1 LQARQEEEQ
10 QADPGEKAVD
20 VPAAA
25 PPAEEDAGINIE
37 VVAEPEPKAKKGR
50 TSKRG
55 SKPEPVFE
63 PESAPAEEPA
73 AVEDVKQDDQ
83 DGAGAGPAGNGF
95 GLISPLVTQ
104 PKPTETAVPM
114 EVEEPEPTIPP
125 QQEETEKEKSH
136 KKKQSAKP
144 RGGAL
149 TMADISK
156 DELTQLA
163 ETTWS
168 STALQA
174 AIPPAFKPALVEQI
188 YKNELGGGTQ
198 EPAPRRVGL
207 LELSQYLENYL
218 WRGYEADKASVP
230 HLLSIVLMVN
240 EKYKE
245 GFPAWDCFT
254 ARPEDFTSF
263 FNSLLTLPSRHTLS
277 HFERLA
283 YLNFVSNSFQSLEN
297 ELVRGRVL
305 RLVGLPM
312 WHALSR
318 GRLQLELHE
327 HPQLAKHWKHMA
339 KKDAKK
345 AQVAGVGYIPTSE
358 SIEATFL
365 PSLLTDFLEHLSS
378 AVNTS
383 SNTVDTAAVRYC
395 ERFIAFLSSLLSQLP
410 TRRFVHA
417 VVEDKAILVKCHLS
431 ALQKRQPEG
440 VLFSRLVEGLR
451 SVLSFPIDDHTGDS
465 LTEDA
470 VTAAHY
476 ERVQQLQRLLFKHW
490 PKLNDLA
497 LSNCGK
503 LENRDVLTK
512 FLSQLTPDELRLLV
526 TAQLRLVDENDPS
539 ASNPAF
545 LTEVMVSAYERRRPQ
560 REIIEAMPLYPTEE
574 LLLDGDAVPGDQ
586 NLTTLGD
593 GVLALPR
600 LNLQFLTLNDYLVRN
615 FYLFRLEAAYEVRE
629 DVAEALKRTAPYL
642 GDDDA
647 VHFGGWSRMAQP
659 LEKFALVEV
668 RKPRVGETYPAAVT
682 AEITVD
688 VKHMRP
694 DVRAEWDSLK
704 QHDVVFM
711 LSVAPSYPQG
721 GMSSNNIDWKGQPTD
736 VALKQ
741 AGLKHVRGC
750 EILEIRDQ
758 EGKLMNDYTGRVAP
772 EEQGGAPRGTLRTL
786 TVALDPMQYQSDLS
800 TATNDIYSSF
810 TLVMRRNAKEN
821 NFKAVLEGIRDL
833 VADEEATSAIPS
845 WLHDVILGYGDPADA
860 LYSAMDQKCLHTV
873 DFKDTFLDVDHLKE
887 SFGGKYHVE
896 VKPVVGESEAR
907 PPFRL
912 TFPSFA
918 IEEENNFAADGAGG
932 EKEAEDDA
940 SGKNKKKGKRKAGQE
955 EPEPSPSAPKLPT
968 IIAESYALPDPGP
981 YPQDAPPLNTVRF
994 TPVQTEAILS
1004 GVQPGLTMVVGP
1016 PGTGKTDTAV
1026 QIMHILYHNCPNQR
1040 TLIITHSNQAL
1051 NDLFQKIIE
1060 RDVPARYLLRLGMGE
1075 ADLDTEEQFSRVG
1088 RVNAMLMRRL
1098 ELLSEVERLAKSLKV
1113 PEGVAYTCETAAHF
1127 WLLHV
1132 FSRWEKFT
1140 SAVKTQKST
1149 NSNGCVAELFPF
1161 KDFFSDAPNALFTGE
1176 DFSADWQ
1183 RAEGCFRHLRTMFQ
1197 ELEEVRPFEILKTQ
1211 GDRINYLLT
1220 KQAKIVAMT
1229 CTHAALKRKE
1239 FLEMGFTYDN
1249 LLMEEAAQVL
1259 EIETALPLLL
1269 QRAEDGQS
1277 RLKRVILIG
1286 DHHQLPPVVKN
1297 TALQKVSKM
1306 DQSLFS
1312 RFVRLGAPY
1321 VELNAQGRARPS
1333 IAALYNWRYRDLGD
1347 LPRVATQ
1354 PAFLAANP
1362 GFAFEYQLIDVPDF
1376 LGRGEHESVPHFY
1389 QNLGEAEYLVS
1400 VYQYMRLLG
1409 YPASSISI
1417 LTTYNG
1423 QRALLQDV
1431 VERRC
1436 ASHPLFGRPRTVST
1450 VDKYQGQQND
1460 YVLLSLVRTRHFGH
1474 LRDVRRLVV
1483 AMSRARL
1490 GLYVFARGTLF
1501 ANCFELQPAFR
1512 QLLGRP
1518 TQLALVA
1525 GEQFNSGGRGGG
1537 GGDAGGLV
1545 QRQVGDAPADA
1556 LLVQGVE
1563 HMASIVQ
1570 QMGSE
1575 WEAAAAGGG
1584 GGNSAAAPVNEEMVP
1599 AAAAGAG
1606 GKDEEDGA

>member
-1 LQARQEEEQ
+1 MQAPQEEQ
-10 QADPGEKAVD
+10 QQAAQEEKADD
-20 VPAAA
+20 VVPPPVAAA
-25 PPAEEDAGINIE
+25 AEEEDVDIE
-37 VVAEPEPKAKKGR
+37 VAAPEPKAKKGR
-50 TSKRG
+50 TSKRA
-55 SKPEPVFE
+55 SKPEP
-63 PESAPAEEPA
+63 APAPAPA
-73 AVEDVKQDDQ
+73 AEEAEDEED
-83 DGAGAGPAGNGF
+83 APAVGNGF
-95 GLISPLVTQ
+95 GLIAPLVTH
-104 PKPTETAVPM
+104 PTVETETPM
-114 EVEEPEPTIPP
+114 EIEEPEAPAQQQQQQ
-125 QQEETEKEKSH
+125 QQEKSQ
-136 KKKQSAKP
+136 KKKQKQSKP
-144 RGGAL
+144 PSGGAL

-163 ETTWS
+163 KNTWS
-168 STALQA
+168 AAALQSGA
-174 AIPPAFKPALVEQI
+174 KSSEFKPALVEQI
-188 YKNELGGGTQ
+188 YKNELGGGVQ
-198 EPAPRRVGL
+198 EPAPRRVAL

-218 WRGYEADKASVP
+218 WHGYTPEKASVP

-254 ARPEDFTSF
+254 ARPEDFVSF
-263 FNSLLTLPSRHTLS
+263 FNSLLTLPTKHTLS

-283 YLNFVSNSFQSLEN
+283 YLNFLSNAFQSLEN

-312 WHALSR
+312 WHTLSR

-345 AQVAGVGYIPTSE
+345 AQAAASGYVPASE
-358 SIEATFL
+358 SIDATFL
-365 PSLLTDFLEHLSS
+365 PSLLADFLEHLSS
-378 AVNTS
+378 AVAANGV
-383 SNTVDTAAVRYC
+383 VDTAAVRYC
-395 ERFIAFLSSLLSQLP
+395 ERFVAFLSSLLSQLP

-431 ALQKRQPEG
+431 ALHKHHPEG
-440 VLFSRLVEGLR
+440 VLFVQLVEGLR

-465 LTEDA
+465 LNEDA

-490 PKLNDLA
+490 PKLIDLA

-503 LENRDVLTK
+503 LENRDVLIK
-512 FLSQLTPDELRLLV
+512 FLRQLSPEELKLLV
-526 TAQLRLVDENDPS
+526 TSQLRLVDENDAS
-539 ASNPAF
+539 ASDPAF

-560 REIIEAMPLYPTEE
+560 REIVESMPLYPTEE

-642 GDDDA
+642 GDDDS

-659 LEKFALVEV
+659 LEKFTLVEV
-668 RKPRVGETYPAAVT
+668 RKPRVGETYPASVT
-682 AEITVD
+682 AEVTID

-694 DVRAEWDSLK
+694 DVRAEWDGLK

-711 LSVAPSYPQG
+711 LTIAPSYPQG
-721 GMSSNNIDWKGQPTD
+721 GMSNSNNIDWKGQPTD

-758 EGKLMNDYTGRVAP
+758 DGKLMNDYTGRVAP
-772 EEQGGAPRGTLRTL
+772 EDQGGAPRGTVRTL
-786 TVALDPMQYQSDLS
+786 TVALDPMQYQSDLTTSS
-800 TATNDIYSSF
+800 TRAGRDVYSNF
-810 TLVMRRNAKEN
+810 TLLMRRNAKEN
-821 NFKAVLEGIRDL
+821 NFKAVLESIRDL

-860 LYSAMDQKCLHTV
+860 LYSAIDEKCLHTV

-887 SFGGKYHVE
+887 SFSDKYNVE
-896 VKPVVGESEAR
+896 VKSAAGETEAR
-907 PPFRL
+907 APFRV

-918 IEEENNFAADGAGG
+918 EKDEEASEG
-932 EKEAEDDA
+932 EED
-940 SGKNKKKGKRKAGQE
+940 KTKKKRKAGA
-955 EPEPSPSAPKLPT
+955 PSLPT
-968 IIAESYALPDPGP
+968 IIAESYSPPDPGP

-1051 NDLFQKIIE
+1051 NDLFQKIIQ

-1075 ADLDTEEQFSRVG
+1075 ADLDTEEEFSRVG

-1098 ELLSEVERLAKSLKV
+1098 ELLSEVERLAKSLKI

-1132 FSRWEKFT
+1132 LSRWEKFSST
-1140 SAVKTQKST
+1140 VKMQRKADVN
-1149 NSNGCVAELFPF
+1149 NSGCVAELFPF
-1161 KDFFSDAPNALFTGE
+1161 KDFFSDAPNGLFSGQ

-1277 RLKRVILIG
+1277 RLKRVVLIG

-1297 TALQKVSKM
+1297 TALQKVSRM

-1354 PAFLAANP
+1354 PAFLSANP

-1490 GLYVFARGTLF
+1490 GLYVFARGSLF
-1501 ANCFELQPAFR
+1501 ANCFELQPTFR

-1525 GEQFNSGGRGGG
+1525 GEQFNGGG
-1537 GGDAGGLV
+1537 GAV
-1545 QRQVGDAPADA
+1545 QRAVGDAPADA

-1570 QMGSE
+1570 QMGTE

-1584 GGNSAAAPVNEEMVP
+1584 EDVEMAAADKGP
-1599 AAAAGAG
+1599 
-1606 GKDEEDGA
+1606 

>member
-1 LQARQEEEQ
+1 MQPPQEEGQ
-10 QADPGEKAVD
+10 QAAPEKEAD
-20 VPAAA
+20 NVPAAA
-25 PPAEEDAGINIE
+25 PAVEDIDVE
-37 VVAEPEPKAKKGR
+37 VAAAQAPEPKAKKCKTIKG
-50 TSKRG
+50 G
-55 SKPEPVFE
+55 SKI
-63 PESAPAEEPA
+63 EPA
-73 AVEDVKQDDQ
+73 PVPIPAPEEAVTEEEEQ
-83 DGAGAGPAGNGF
+83 DGAPAGNGF

-104 PKPTETAVPM
+104 PEPIKTEAPM
-114 EVEEPEPTIPP
+114 EIEHPRSTIPSS
-125 QQEETEKEKSH
+125 QQHETLKYAE
-136 KKKQSAKP
+136 KKQQSKP
-144 RGGAL
+144 RGGAGAL

-163 ETTWS
+163 ENTWS
-168 STALQA
+168 SAALQA
-174 AIPPAFKPALVEQI
+174 AGNKAPAFKPALVEQI

-198 EPAPRRVGL
+198 EPAPRRVAL

-218 WRGYEADKASVP
+218 WRGYEPGVTSVP

-245 GFPAWDCFT
+245 GFPAWECFT
-254 ARPEDFTSF
+254 TRPEDFTSF
-263 FNSLLTLPSRHTLS
+263 FNSLLTLPSKHTLS
-277 HFERLA
+277 HFERLV
-283 YLNFVSNSFQSLEN
+283 YLNFLSNAFQSLEN

-327 HPQLAKHWKHMA
+327 HPQLAKHWRHLA

-345 AQVAGVGYIPTSE
+345 AAAGNKSGDYVPASE
-358 SIEATFL
+358 SVEATFL
-365 PSLLTDFLEHLSS
+365 PSLLTGFLEHLSS
-378 AVNTS
+378 AVGADGV
-383 SNTVDTAAVRYC
+383 VDTAAVRYC
-395 ERFIAFLSSLLSQLP
+395 ERFVAFLSSLLSQLP

-431 ALQKRQPEG
+431 KLHTRQPEG
-440 VLFSRLVEGLR
+440 ALFSQLVEGLR

-465 LTEDA
+465 LSEDA

-503 LENRDVLTK
+503 LENRDVLTN
-512 FLSQLTPDELRLLV
+512 FLSQLSPEELRLLV
-526 TAQLRLVDENDPS
+526 TAQLRLVDESDPS
-539 ASNPAF
+539 ASDPAF

-560 REIIEAMPLYPTEE
+560 REIIEGMPLYPTEE

-629 DVAEALKRTAPYL
+629 DVAEAIKRTAPYL
-642 GDDDA
+642 GDDDS

-668 RKPRVGETYPAAVT
+668 RKPRIGETYPAAVT

-694 DVRAEWDSLK
+694 DVRAEWDGLK

-711 LSVAPSYPQG
+711 LSVAPRYSQG
-721 GMSSNNIDWKGQPTD
+721 GMSDTSSIDWKGQPTN

-772 EEQGGAPRGTLRTL
+772 EDQGGAPKGTLRTL
-786 TVALDPMQYQSDLS
+786 TVALDPMQYQSDLNTAS
-800 TATNDIYSSF
+800 TTNNRDIYSSF
-810 TLVMRRNAKEN
+810 TLLMRRNAKEN
-821 NFKAVLEGIRDL
+821 NFKAVLESIRDL
-833 VADEEATSAIPS
+833 VADEEATSAIPT

-860 LYSAMDQKCLHTV
+860 LYPAMDEKCLHTV
-873 DFKDTFLDVDHLKE
+873 DFQDTFLDIEHLKE

-896 VKPVVGESEAR
+896 VKPAAGETEPR
-907 PPFRL
+907 PPFKV

-918 IEEENNFAADGAGG
+918 ETSSPAGEERV
-932 EKEAEDDA
+932 KEGDDDA
-940 SGKNKKKGKRKAGQE
+940 GRTSGGKKGKRKAGQE
-955 EPEPSPSAPKLPT
+955 EPEAPVSSLPT
-968 IIAESYALPDPGP
+968 IVAESYLPPDPGP

-1132 FSRWEKFT
+1132 LSRWEKFS
-1140 SAVKTQKST
+1140 SAVRAQRST
-1149 NSNGCVAELFPF
+1149 NPNGCVADLFPF
-1161 KDFFSDAPNALFTGE
+1161 KDFFSDAPNALFNGQ

-1277 RLKRVILIG
+1277 RLKRVVLIG

-1297 TALQKVSKM
+1297 TALQKVSRM

-1333 IAALYNWRYRDLGD
+1333 IAALYTWRYRDLGD

-1490 GLYVFARGTLF
+1490 GLYVFARGSLF
-1501 ANCFELQPAFR
+1501 ANCFELQPTFR

-1525 GEQFNSGGRGGG
+1525 GEQFDSSGGG
-1537 GGDAGGLV
+1537 GGALV
-1545 QRQVGDAPADA
+1545 QRQVGNAPADA
-1556 LLVQGVE
+1556 LLVQGIE

-1570 QMGSE
+1570 QMGTE
-1575 WEAAAAGGG
+1575 WEAAAAGVGG
-1584 GGNSAAAPVNEEMVP
+1584 AALVEEDREMVP
-1599 AAAAGAG
+1599 AAAAGG
-1606 GKDEEDGA
+1606 EGEDA

>member
-1 LQARQEEEQ
+1 LQPSQEDEQ
-10 QADPGEKAVD
+10 QAAPEKD
-20 VPAAA
+20 SDKVPAAA
-25 PPAEEDAGINIE
+25 PAEEAEDVDIE
-37 VVAEPEPKAKKGR
+37 VAAAQAPEPKAKKGKTR
-50 TSKRG
+50 KRG
-55 SKPEPVFE
+55 SKPEPSPV
-63 PESAPAEEPA
+63 PASAPEE
-73 AVEDVKQDDQ
+73 EQQ
-83 DGAGAGPAGNGF
+83 DGAPAAGNGF

-104 PKPTETAVPM
+104 PEPIETAAPM
-114 EVEEPEPTIPP
+114 EIEEPESAIPP
-125 QQEETEKEKSH
+125 SQQKQTLKSAE
-136 KKKQSAKP
+136 KKQQSKS
-144 RGGAL
+144 RGGAGAL
-149 TMADISK
+149 TMADIFK

-163 ETTWS
+163 ENTWS

-174 AIPPAFKPALVEQI
+174 AGNKAPAFKPALVEQI
-188 YKNELGGGTQ
+188 YKSELGGGTQ
-198 EPAPRRVGL
+198 EPAPRRVAL

-218 WRGYEADKASVP
+218 WRGYEPKEVSVP

-263 FNSLLTLPSRHTLS
+263 FNSLLTLPSNHTLS

-283 YLNFVSNSFQSLEN
+283 YLNFLSNAFQSLEN
-297 ELVRGRVL
+297 EMVRGRVL

-327 HPQLAKHWKHMA
+327 HPQLAKHWRHMA
-339 KKDAKK
+339 KKNAKK
-345 AQVAGVGYIPTSE
+345 AAQAAAANKSGDHVPASQ
-358 SIEATFL
+358 SIDATFL
-365 PSLLTDFLEHLSS
+365 PSLLTDFLQHLSS
-378 AVNTS
+378 AIDAHGV
-383 SNTVDTAAVRYC
+383 VDTSVVRYC
-395 ERFIAFLSSLLSQLP
+395 EHFVAFLSSLLSQLP
-410 TRRFVHA
+410 TRRFLHA

-431 ALQKRQPEG
+431 KLHSRQPEG
-440 VLFSRLVEGLR
+440 ALFSQLVEGLR
-451 SVLSFPIDDHTGDS
+451 SVLSFPIEDHTGDS
-465 LTEDA
+465 LSEDA

-497 LSNCGK
+497 LHNCGK

-512 FLSQLTPDELRLLV
+512 FLSQLSPEELKLLI
-526 TAQLRLVDENDPS
+526 TSQLRLVDENDPS
-539 ASNPAF
+539 ASDPAF

-560 REIIEAMPLYPTEE
+560 REIIESMPLYPTEE

-586 NLTTLGD
+586 NLTALGD

-629 DVAEALKRTAPYL
+629 DVAEAVKRTAPYL
-642 GDDDA
+642 GDDDV
-647 VHFGGWSRMAQP
+647 VHFSGWTRMAQP

-668 RKPRVGETYPAAVT
+668 RKPRVGETYPAGVT

-694 DVRAEWDSLK
+694 DVRAEWDGLK

-721 GMSSNNIDWKGQPTD
+721 GMSNASNIDWKGLPTD

-772 EEQGGAPRGTLRTL
+772 EEQGGAPKGTLRTL
-786 TVALDPMQYQSDLS
+786 TVALDPMQHQSDLTTAS
-800 TATNDIYSSF
+800 TTNNRDIYSTF
-810 TLVMRRNAKEN
+810 TLLMRRNAKEN
-821 NFKAVLEGIRDL
+821 NFKAVLESIRDL
-833 VADEEATSAIPS
+833 VADEEATSAIPT

-860 LYSAMDQKCLHTV
+860 LYTAMDETCLHIV
-873 DFKDTFLDVDHLKE
+873 DFKDTFLDINHLKE

-896 VKPVVGESEAR
+896 VKPAAGETEPQ
-907 PPFRL
+907 PPFRV

-918 IEEENNFAADGAGG
+918 ETSSSAGEENG
-932 EKEAEDDA
+932 KEGDDDA
-940 SGKNKKKGKRKAGQE
+940 GRKSGGVHGKRKAGQE
-955 EPEPSPSAPKLPT
+955 EPETPVSILPT
-968 IIAESYALPDPGP
+968 IVAESYSPPDPGP

-1113 PEGVAYTCETAAHF
+1113 PEGIAYTCETAAHF

-1132 FSRWEKFT
+1132 LSRWEKFS
-1140 SAVKTQKST
+1140 SAVKSQKST
-1149 NSNGCVAELFPF
+1149 NPNGCVAEFFPF
-1161 KDFFSDAPNALFTGE
+1161 KDFFSDAPNALFSGQ
-1176 DFSADWQ
+1176 DFSTDWQ

-1269 QRAEDGQS
+1269 QRAEDGES
-1277 RLKRVILIG
+1277 RLKRVVLIG

-1297 TALQKVSKM
+1297 TALQKVSRM

-1409 YPASSISI
+1409 YPAASISM
-1417 LTTYNG
+1417 LTSYNG

-1490 GLYVFARGTLF
+1490 GLYVFARGSLF
-1501 ANCFELQPAFR
+1501 ANCFELQPTFR

-1518 TQLALVA
+1518 TQLALVV
-1525 GEQFNSGGRGGG
+1525 GEQFNNNARE
-1537 GGDAGGLV
+1537 GDGALI
-1545 QRQVGDAPADA
+1545 QRQVGDAPDDA
-1556 LLVQGVE
+1556 LLVQGIE

-1570 QMGSE
+1570 QMGTE
-1575 WEAAAAGGG
+1575 WQA
-1584 GGNSAAAPVNEEMVP
+1584 
-1599 AAAAGAG
+1599 AAAAGAAAG
-1606 GKDEEDGA
+1606 GAPVDEEMAHDDDAKEEDA

>member
-1 LQARQEEEQ
+1 MIQYFFIDLQPSQEDEQ
-10 QADPGEKAVD
+10 QAAPEKETDD

-25 PPAEEDAGINIE
+25 PAEEEGDVDIE
-37 VVAEPEPKAKKGR
+37 IAAAQAPEPKAKNDR

-55 SKPEPVFE
+55 SQP
-63 PESAPAEEPA
+63 APAPEE
-73 AVEDVKQDDQ
+73 AVAEEEQQ
-83 DGAGAGPAGNGF
+83 DGAPAAGNGF

-104 PKPTETAVPM
+104 PEPFETAAPM
-114 EVEEPEPTIPP
+114 EIEQNESAIPPP
-125 QQEETEKEKSH
+125 QQQETLKSTEK
-136 KKKQSAKP
+136 KQQSKP
-144 RGGAL
+144 RGAGAL

-163 ETTWS
+163 ENTWS

-174 AIPPAFKPALVEQI
+174 GKKAPAFKPALVERI

-198 EPAPRRVGL
+198 EPAPRRVAL

-218 WRGYEADKASVP
+218 WRGYEPGKASVP

-254 ARPEDFTSF
+254 ARPEDFTSL
-263 FNSLLTLPSRHTLS
+263 FNSLLTLPSTHTLS
-277 HFERLA
+277 HFERLS
-283 YLNFVSNSFQSLEN
+283 YLNFLSNAFQSLEN
-297 ELVRGRVL
+297 EMVRGRVL
-305 RLVGLPM
+305 RLVGLPI

-327 HPQLAKHWKHMA
+327 HPQLAKHWRHMA

-345 AQVAGVGYIPTSE
+345 AAQTAAGNKSGDYVPASE
-358 SIEATFL
+358 SNEATFL

-378 AVNTS
+378 AIDAHGV
-383 SNTVDTAAVRYC
+383 VDTAVVRYC
-395 ERFIAFLSSLLSQLP
+395 ERFVAFLSSLLSQLP
-410 TRRFVHA
+410 TRRFLHA
-417 VVEDKAILVKCHLS
+417 VVEDKGILVKCHLS
-431 ALQKRQPEG
+431 KLLRCQPEG
-440 VLFSRLVEGLR
+440 VLFAQLVKGLG
-451 SVLSFPIDDHTGDS
+451 SVLSFPIEDHTGDS
-465 LTEDA
+465 LSEDA
-470 VTAAHY
+470 VTTAHY

-497 LSNCGK
+497 LNNCGK
-503 LENRDVLTK
+503 LENRDVITK
-512 FLSQLTPDELRLLV
+512 FLSQLSAEELKLLV
-526 TAQLRLVDENDPS
+526 TAQLRLVNESDPS
-539 ASNPAF
+539 ASDPAF

-586 NLTTLGD
+586 NLTALGD

-629 DVAEALKRTAPYL
+629 DVAEAIKRTAPYL
-642 GDDDA
+642 GDDDV
-647 VHFGGWSRMAQP
+647 VHFSGWSRMAQP

-682 AEITVD
+682 AEVTVD
-688 VKHMRP
+688 VRHMRP
-694 DVRAEWDSLK
+694 DVRAEWDGLK

-721 GMSSNNIDWKGQPTD
+721 GMSDTSNIDWRGQSAD

-750 EILEIRDQ
+750 EILEMRDQ

-772 EEQGGAPRGTLRTL
+772 EEQGGAPKGTLRTL
-786 TVALDPMQYQSDLS
+786 TVALDPMQYQSDLTTAS
-800 TATNDIYSSF
+800 TTNNRDIYSSF
-810 TLVMRRNAKEN
+810 TLLMRRNAKEN
-821 NFKAVLEGIRDL
+821 NFKAVLESIRDL
-833 VADEEATSAIPS
+833 VADEEATSAIPT

-860 LYSAMDQKCLHTV
+860 LYPAMDDKCLHTV
-873 DFKDTFLDVDHLKE
+873 DFKDTFLDIEHLKE
-887 SFGGKYHVE
+887 SFCGKYHVE
-896 VKPVVGESEAR
+896 VKPAAGETEPQ
-907 PPFRL
+907 PPFRV

-918 IEEENNFAADGAGG
+918 ETSSPADE
-932 EKEAEDDA
+932 EKEKEGDNDDA
-940 SGKNKKKGKRKAGQE
+940 GRKSGGIKGKRKAGQE
-955 EPEPSPSAPKLPT
+955 EPEAPVSPLPT
-968 IIAESYALPDPGP
+968 IIAESYSPRAPGP

-1040 TLIITHSNQAL
+1040 TLVITHSNQAL

-1098 ELLSEVERLAKSLKV
+1098 ELLSEVERLTKSLKV
-1113 PEGVAYTCETAAHF
+1113 PEGIAYTCETAAHF

-1132 FSRWEKFT
+1132 LSRWEKFS
-1140 SAVKTQKST
+1140 SAVKAQKST
-1149 NSNGCVAELFPF
+1149 NPNGCVAELFPF
-1161 KDFFSDAPNALFTGE
+1161 KDFFSDAPNALFNE
-1176 DFSADWQ
+1176 QDFSTDWQ

-1197 ELEEVRPFEILKTQ
+1197 ELVEVRPFEILKTQ

-1277 RLKRVILIG
+1277 RLKRVVFIG

-1297 TALQKVSKM
+1297 TALQKYSRM

-1389 QNLGEAEYLVS
+1389 QNLGEAEYVVS

-1409 YPASSISI
+1409 YPAASISI

-1490 GLYVFARGTLF
+1490 GLYVFARGSLF
-1501 ANCFELQPAFR
+1501 ANCFELQPTFR

-1525 GEQFNSGGRGGG
+1525 GEQFNSEKGGG
-1537 GGDAGGLV
+1537 ALV
-1545 QRQVGDAPADA
+1545 QRRVGDAPADA
-1556 LLVQGVE
+1556 LLVQGIE

-1570 QMGSE
+1570 QMGTE
-1575 WEAAAAGGG
+1575 WEAAAAAGVNG
-1584 GGNSAAAPVNEEMVP
+1584 AAPVEDIGMAP
-1599 AAAAGAG
+1599 AVGAVAE
-1606 GKDEEDGA
+1606 EEDA